1 MWKLMLSLL
10 STPDAV
16 RGWAS
21 QGSPLR
27 IPTRMRSPSRL
38 GLLHFTAPLNMTT
51 LPAMSERDEGLTK
64 RQLGI
69 ILAILGAVGFL
80 AILSIDVLDVGRQ
93 GGIGPAQ
100 SLALLMMAALSL
112 IGLSLIP
119 LGDAPA

>member
-1 MWKLMLSLL
+1 M
-10 STPDAV
+10 
-16 RGWAS
+16 
-21 QGSPLR
+21 
-27 IPTRMRSPSRL
+27 
-38 GLLHFTAPLNMTT
+38 HFTAPLNLTT
-51 LPAMSERDEGLTK
+51 LPAMSEPEEGLTK

-69 ILAILGAVGFL
+69 VLAILGAVGFL

-100 SLALLMMAALSL
+100 SLALLLMAALTL